1 MNKGIFNRLSFL
13 VTGAF
18 VAAIGVLCLAIGFY
32 WFNFIV
38 PSIRASEQTRAEMVL
53 EEVIDEI
60 DSVLEGGDQARLEDA
75 IVKLLLMKDSSS
87 KQNLILGIRVEQIDG
102 TSLVKY
108 SSDPVEITGP
118 FAFSSPLYSSTTQEI
133 LGEVS
138 LQYNP
143 QFYEIL
149 VEDAQKKLLWLLGMV
164 AGIIFILQR
173 VLLRLLRP
181 LSNLN
186 RQLGEVDFNLPAS
199 SPAIR
204 GWMVSEINEVVQSIG
219 NLFTRLDIARKSE
232 IRARQEL
239 VRAQS
244 VSKTGNWVWDIV
256 TNDLY
261 WSDEIYRIFGLQ
273 PQEFEATYDAFLK
286 VVHPD
291 DRDSVDQA
299 VRDAM
304 AGEAEYDM
312 VHRLVRPDGTVRF
325 VSEKSDVT
333 RDEQGNAIKMVG
345 TVQDITDQKL
355 AEDLSLRF
363 GRVMDEAFNEIYI
376 IDQETFKF
384 VQINK
389 SAVQNMQYTMEEMSA
404 MTPADISPDFS
415 NPEDL
420 EPFFRPLLEG
430 EKDRIIITSRHER
443 KDGTSYPVEVLLQ
456 VSKHE
461 TPPKI
466 IAIAQDITQRQKAE
480 KAIQE
485 AMKTLEA
492 RVRERTTDLER
503 ITREKDLIL
512 NTAGEGIYG
521 LDGEGNT
528 TFLNPAAEKILGYSS
543 EELIGIPMHQMTHHS
558 RVDGSPYPREE
569 CHIYRTFRD
578 GQAKQ
583 INNEVFWR
591 KDGTPVSVEYVSN
604 PIYQNG
610 KMVGA
615 VVTFKDIT
623 ERKRAEEEL
632 QKSEEKFRKY
642 FELPLVGIAITSLEK
657 GWLEV
662 NDRLC
667 EFFGYPR
674 DELTRMTWTELTYPD
689 DLEADVAEFNKVLD
703 GESDGY
709 TMEKRFIHKSGE
721 VIYAEISARCV
732 RKPDGQVDYFVALVQ
747 DINARKKAEHELILA
762 KEEAERASNAKSEF
776 LSQMSHELRTPLNAV
791 LGFGQV
797 LQGDPDEPLT
807 ELQQQGVA
815 EILKGGNHLLE
826 LINEILD
833 LSRIESGQL
842 SLSLENINLSIL
854 TEELVTLCD
863 PMAKKSSLELLNYV
877 PLHDDHYVFAD
888 RVRLKQILLNLVSN
902 AIKYNKPG
910 GTVKIDAGGDKNGG
924 ICISVDDTGIGLSED
939 QINNLFQPFNRLG
952 SEKTEIEGTG
962 VGLTITKRLV
972 EHMNGTIKVE
982 SKPGAGSTFSVTF
995 PIGNSEPD
1003 LEQGQDKKPFG
1014 ALGEDSDPFPSQ
1026 EKWVVLYV
1034 EDNPA
1039 NLNLVRHLFRRR
1051 PDSRLLTAPDAKLGL
1066 ELAQA
1071 HQPDLILMDI
1081 NLPGMDGITAL
1092 KRLREKEETRK
1103 IPVVAISANAMT
1115 RDIKHALA
1123 SGFADYLTKPLDLA
1137 EFNRMLNELL
1147 NRETKNK

>member
-53 EEVIDEI
+53 EAVIDEI
-60 DSVLEGGDQARLEDA
+60 DSVIEGGDQARLEDA

-87 KQNLILGIRVEQIDG
+87 KQNLILGIRVEQING

-108 SSDPVEITGP
+108 SSDPVEISGL

-143 QFYEIL
+143 HFYEIL
-149 VEDAQKKLLWLLGMV
+149 VEDAQKKLLWLLVMV

-173 VLLRLLRP
+173 VLFRLLRP
-181 LSNLN
+181 LSDLN
-186 RQLGEVDFNLPAS
+186 RQLGKVDFNLPAS
-199 SPAIR
+199 SPTIR
-204 GWMVSEINEVVQSIG
+204 GWMVSEINEVVQSID
-219 NLFTRLDIARKSE
+219 NLFTRLDNARESE
-232 IRARQEL
+232 SKARQEL

-261 WSDEIYRIFGLQ
+261 WSDEIYRIFGLP

-291 DRDSVDQA
+291 DRNSVDRA

-304 AGEAEYDM
+304 AGVAEYDM

-333 RDEQGNAIKMVG
+333 RDEEGNAIKMVG

-376 IDQETFKF
+376 IDQRTFKF

-389 SAVQNMQYTMEEMSA
+389 SAVQNIQYTMEEMSA

-430 EKDRIIITSRHER
+430 EKDRIVFTSRHLR

-456 VSKHE
+456 ISKHE

-480 KAIQE
+480 KAMQD
-485 AMKTLEA
+485 AMKTLEV
-492 RVRERTTDLER
+492 RVRERTIDLER

-521 LDGEGNT
+521 LDREGNA

-543 EELIGIPMHQMTHHS
+543 EELIGTSMHQMTHHS
-558 RVDGSPYPREE
+558 RADGSPYPREE
-569 CHIYRTFRD
+569 CRIYNAIRD
-578 GQAKQ
+578 GQAHYVSD
-583 INNEVFWR
+583 EVFWR
-591 KDGTPVSVEYVSN
+591 KDSTPVTVEYVCN
-604 PIYQNG
+604 PINEDG
-610 KMVGA
+610 KLVGA

-667 EFFGYPR
+667 DFVGYPR
-674 DELTRMTWTELTYPD
+674 DELTRLTWAELTHPD
-689 DLEADVAEFNKVLD
+689 DLEADVAKFNKVLD
-703 GESDGY
+703 GESEGY
-709 TMEKRFIHKSGE
+709 TMEKRFIHKNGE
-721 VIYAEISARCV
+721 VLHAEISVRCV

-747 DINARKKAEHELILA
+747 DINARKKAEQELILA

-776 LSQMSHELRTPLNAV
+776 LSQMSHELRTPLNAI

-797 LQGDPDEPLT
+797 LEGDPEEPLT
-807 ELQQQGVA
+807 EFQQQGVA
-815 EILKGGNHLLE
+815 EILKGGKHLLE

-833 LSRIESGQL
+833 LSRIEAGQL
-842 SLSLENINLSIL
+842 SLSLENVNLSFL

-863 PMAKKSSLELLNYV
+863 PMAKKNGIELLNYV
-877 PLHDDHYVFAD
+877 PLHDDRYVFAD

-910 GTVKIDAGGDKNGG
+910 GTVKMDAGGDKNGG
-924 ICISVDDTGIGLSED
+924 ICISVADTGIGLSEQ

-995 PIGNSEPD
+995 PIGTPEAD
-1003 LEQGQDKKPFG
+1003 LEDGHEQIPLKDIGDIKTFSSRG
-1014 ALGEDSDPFPSQ
+1014 
-1026 EKWVVLYV
+1026 KWVVLYV

-1039 NLNLVRHLFRRR
+1039 NLNLVRHIFHRR

-1092 KRLREKEETRK
+1092 QRLREMEDTRK

-1123 SGFADYLTKPLDLA
+1123 SGFADYLTKPLDIT

-1147 NRETKNK
+1147 HREMKNK